1 MNKDYFIMGGIL
13 FVIGLIS
20 GNLQATVLM
29 MGLGLVFMAAGLG
42 KDACEDLYNSF
53 KSIFESLLEH

>member
-42 KDACEDLYNSF
+42 KDACEHLYDSF